1 MWHAQS
7 DRERDDFHFKKER
20 EIKKKKAIRNKAEQ
34 VMLKS
39 NKLKNFSGGPVAKT
53 LFPMQGGWV
62 WSLVRE
68 LDPACQN

>member
-1 MWHAQS
+1 ML
-7 DRERDDFHFKKER
+7 RVIKKGMISILKKNE
-20 EIKKKKAIRNKAEQ
+20 KFKKKAIRNKADQ

-53 LFPMQGGWV
+53 LFPMQGAWV

-68 LDPACQN
+68 LDPTCQN